1 MYNFDYECGQK
12 SFQCNRK
19 MPGTFRAAD
28 RGESSQQPVAHWA
41 VECSVTER
49 KPVSSDDVG
58 NGIKGKF
65 GDITIIRSQIIVLK

>member
-1 MYNFDYECGQK
+1 MNVARNHFNVIGKCLGRFAPQIRT
-12 SFQCNRK
+12 NRLK
-19 MPGTFRAAD
+19 AK
-28 RGESSQQPVAHWA
+28 QPVTHWA

-49 KPVSSDDVG
+49 KPASSDDVG